1 MQILD
6 RVAPGGLREHS
17 PFDEPRA
24 SNSELFFMLVF
35 FVNFGMPFSGVCV
48 CVKDR
53 YRSQSLPAG
62 YSFRFTPAVG
72 QITLYHDS
80 GVVISDRAVQRAVCS
95 CGRPH
100 LSFQY
105 GPVQMFAS
113 QNCEAGVEVSSDEP
127 STWSGRS
134 QHTWADSDAVVGCM
148 VVTLPCPACEPPQAQ
163 VPPDCPDFD
172 KGQRAIVVAVPC
184 QAPRRPK
191 ARGLQVCLAK
201 ANVASF
207 DHLLKTDAAA
217 ARRTLPNGRKPLNFA
232 IDLLGKARE
241 SSRCFSTLCTMV
253 LSLIEY
259 QADVNERAERGDT
272 PLHVLLRL
280 DAAEREV
287 VQLCRTRLVV
297 ALLRAKADPN
307 PLDESGDSPLMEAA
321 TMGDLEMCKLLLE
334 HGAKVTAKPPWC
346 GLEAEVCDLLDEALS
361 RQQNVLSSLISS
373 GLSFL
378 RQDPSRAASCF
389 ADALA
394 MDPLNPDILLAAA
407 EAEYAAGNFASAYQ
421 HASRSV
427 ATNPMNGL
435 SYAVCAKA
443 LWQLDR
449 VEEAVAVAEL
459 TPDSDGVASKQRA
472 AQANARMLQHTKCLS
487 AVEVILSNSSDS
499 DLCGFGKAAQ
509 DLSSLMGDLTSQEQV
524 SSWGIRVTLAFV
536 RLCIHLS
543 QPEKTRQHWTSRALS
558 ETKRLRSS
566 QNSWQVLHW
575 HARALLQAGC
585 REDAINALRCSSQ
598 LPGGDDSLLKSLL
611 RSEALQKEGEAAAAQ
626 SSWSAALEFYESA
639 EAEAGAAFD
648 PEFHALLLAEKARAK
663 HMLNRNDEALKDV
676 SAGLNIVSYFASLYL
691 VRGLIHMEM
700 EMYPQAATDFD
711 RVAAID
717 PEEMPSE
724 LHEKAR
730 RWALAPPVQDHYTA
744 LGLSKTSTS
753 KELKKAYRLAALRWH
768 PDKNVGNEAMAEQ
781 VFKQIQAAFDVL
793 SCESSRKAY
802 DSYPGERKPFHFP
815 SPDTS

>member
-1 MQILD
+1 MKPPLAWGD
-6 RVAPGGLREHS
+6 EGLPEEAH
-17 PFDEPRA
+17 DLA
-24 SNSELFFMLVF
+24 SA
-35 FVNFGMPFSGVCV
+35 
-48 CVKDR
+48 KAT
-53 YRSQSLPAG
+53 YRSQSLPVG

-72 QITLYHDS
+72 QIALCHDS

-95 CGRPH
+95 CGKPH

-113 QNCEAGVEVSSDEP
+113 QNCEASVEVSSDEP

-134 QHTWADSDAVVGCM
+134 QHTWADSDAVVGCL

-163 VPPDCPDFD
+163 VPPESPDFD
-172 KGQRAIVVAVPC
+172 KGHRAIVVAVPC
-184 QAPRRPK
+184 QAPLRPK

-201 ANVASF
+201 GNVASF

-217 ARRTLPNGRKPLNFA
+217 ACRALPNGARPLNFA

-241 SSRCFSTLCTMV
+241 SSRCFSTMCTMI
-253 LSLIEY
+253 LSLIEC

-280 DAAEREV
+280 DAAEREM

-297 ALLRAKADPN
+297 AMLRAKADPN
-307 PLDESGDSPLMEAA
+307 ALDESGDSPLMEAA
-321 TMGDLEMCKLLLE
+321 HMGDLEMCKLLLE
-334 HGAKVTAKPPWC
+334 HGAKVMAKPPWC
-346 GLEAEVCDLLDEALS
+346 GLEAEVCELLDEALS

-389 ADALA
+389 ADALV

-427 ATNPMNGL
+427 ATNPTNGM

-459 TPDSDGVASKQRA
+459 TPDSDGVGSKQRA

-487 AVEVILSNSSDS
+487 AVEEILSDSLDS
-499 DLCGFGKAAQ
+499 DLCRFGKAAQ
-509 DLSSLMGDLTSQEQV
+509 DLDSLMRDLNSQEQL
-524 SSWGIRVTLAFV
+524 SSWGVRVTLAFV

-543 QPEKTRQHWTSRALS
+543 QPEKTRQHWTARALS

-566 QNSWQVLHW
+566 TQNSWQVLHW

-585 REDAINALRCSSQ
+585 REDAINALRCASQ
-598 LPGGDDSLLKSLL
+598 LPGGDDSLLKNLL
-611 RSEALQKEGEAAAAQ
+611 RSEALQKEGEAAAKQ
-626 SSWSAALEFYESA
+626 SSWALALEFYES
-639 EAEAGAAFD
+639 AEAGAAFD

-663 HMLNRNDEALKDV
+663 HMLNRNDDALKDV
-676 SAGLNIVSYFASLYL
+676 SAGLNIASHFASLYF

-700 EMYPQAATDFD
+700 EMYPQAAADFD
-711 RVAAID
+711 RVVSID

-724 LHEKAR
+724 LREKAR
-730 RWALAPPVQDHYTA
+730 RWALAPPVQDHYAA
-744 LGLSKTSTS
+744 LGLSKTSTGQ
-753 KELKKAYRLAALRWH
+753 EVKKAYRLAALRWH
-768 PDKNVGNEAMAEQ
+768 PDKNVGNEVMAEQ

-793 SCESSRKAY
+793 SCQSSRQAY
-802 DSYPGERKPFHFP
+802 DNYPGERKPFQFP
-815 SPDTS
+815 SPDAS